1 MITSKTLGSR
11 ISQAVIW
18 VLVIAMALI
27 CLLPLLN
34 MVAISFSSSTAASA
48 NIVGIYPVNPT
59 LESYTKLLADAQFW
73 RSFGISV
80 LRVVLGASLNVLL
93 TILMAYPLSKPK
105 SRFKAQ
111 PIYMKFLLFTM
122 LFSGGTIPIY
132 LVVQN
137 LGLVNSIWALIL
149 PTAVPVFNVIILM
162 NFFKGTPDALE
173 EAAIIDGAG
182 QWTILF
188 KIFLPI
194 SLPSLATVGLFSIV
208 GHWNDYFQGLL
219 YILAA
224 ENYPLQTY
232 IRQLTVDTT
241 TITDPE
247 RLQKLSQISN
257 RTFNAAKIVV
267 STVPLL
273 CIYPFLQKYF
283 VTGITIGSVK
293 G

>member
-137 LGLVNSIWALIL
+137 LGLVDSIWALIL

-194 SLPSLATVGLFSIV
+194 SLPSLATVGLF
-208 GHWNDYFQGLL
+208 L
-219 YILAA
+219 
-224 ENYPLQTY
+224 E
-232 IRQLTVDTT
+232 
-241 TITDPE
+241 
-247 RLQKLSQISN
+247 
-257 RTFNAAKIVV
+257 
-267 STVPLL
+267 
-273 CIYPFLQKYF
+273 
-283 VTGITIGSVK
+283 
-293 G
+293 

>member
-122 LFSGGTIPIY
+122 LFFRRYDSDLSCCAESRPCQFYLGVDSAYGRSGFQRY
-132 LVVQN
+132 H
-137 LGLVNSIWALIL
+137 SHE
-149 PTAVPVFNVIILM
+149 
-162 NFFKGTPDALE
+162 FF
-173 EAAIIDGAG
+173 
-182 QWTILF
+182 QR
-188 KIFLPI
+188 
-194 SLPSLATVGLFSIV
+194 
-208 GHWNDYFQGLL
+208 Y
-219 YILAA
+219 
-224 ENYPLQTY
+224 
-232 IRQLTVDTT
+232 
-241 TITDPE
+241 
-247 RLQKLSQISN
+247 
-257 RTFNAAKIVV
+257 
-267 STVPLL
+267 
-273 CIYPFLQKYF
+273 
-283 VTGITIGSVK
+283 TGCT
-293 G
+293 

>member
-208 GHWNDYFQGLL
+208 GHWNDYFIFRQPRITRCRPISASLRWTLPPLRIRKGCKSFHRFQTELL
-219 YILAA
+219 MQLKLLFLRCRYCVS
-224 ENYPLQTY
+224 
-232 IRQLTVDTT
+232 IRFCRN
-241 TITDPE
+241 IS
-247 RLQKLSQISN
+247 SQ
-257 RTFNAAKIVV
+257 A
-267 STVPLL
+267 
-273 CIYPFLQKYF
+273 
-283 VTGITIGSVK
+283 
-293 G
+293 